1 MKLFGR
7 LRGLFKS
14 RPITP
19 EEAEEEADGKR
30 LQYENDS
37 IRASQRTM
45 AGQNYQSG
53 RGSRP

>member
-1 MKLFGR
+1 MKLLGR

-19 EEAEEEADGKR
+19 EEAEDEAEAKR
-30 LQYENDS
+30 LQYESDS

-53 RGSRP
+53 RESRP